1 MISYFQRIRA
11 QDPAGYENE
20 FVRGLRV
27 VRSEKR
33 PRSALG
39 PILWVWTGIAI
50 KCAIVTWAIGHYGVP
65 VLPFWVTAPTV
76 VFGAICSIIYCAAK

>member
-1 MISYFQRIRA
+1 MISYFQRIRT

-50 KCAIVTWAIGHYGVP
+50 
-65 VLPFWVTAPTV
+65 
-76 VFGAICSIIYCAAK
+76 